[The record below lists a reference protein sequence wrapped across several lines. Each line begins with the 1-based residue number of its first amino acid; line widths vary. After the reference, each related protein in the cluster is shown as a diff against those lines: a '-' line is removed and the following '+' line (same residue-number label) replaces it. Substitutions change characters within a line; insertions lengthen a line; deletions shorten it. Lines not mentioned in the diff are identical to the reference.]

1 MAEFAEGFDIQAA
14 RDAGATDAQIADF
27 LAVGSEFDIETAR
40 QNGIDDSQISN
51 FLVTGQQPERVGV
64 GGAFGGGATR
74 GVSTILGAPV
84 DVASGVL
91 NIGAGL
97 IEKGAEAVGADI
109 DLGRIERPIGGSE
122 RIQEDIEGLTGGR
135 QFENIQ
141 ALPKESRIAAKAG
154 EVVGASGPFAL
165 TPLALA
171 RTTVR
176 GGAIFGP
183 ILTAARNTPTAFA
196 ITEAGGI
203 TGAAGGAA
211 LAEAADPGDVG
222 TAFFAEVTGGL
233 INPLGLAGRVFGG
246 AKNQLL
252 TTIGSFTKT
261 GRQARAAEIIQ
272 AIVAEAGED
281 PKEIVR
287 ILSLAGRK
295 PGTAGQLSG
304 SVGLVAL
311 ERKLAASNPKF
322 SNKFQEGIE
331 ESLIGLRRSIDALS
345 ATGDPAALATAARLR
360 ERYFDEIF
368 TRLIDDAE
376 SKAIS
381 ARVAAPG
388 DVAGQGVRVEAALQE
403 SLSNART
410 AETAL
415 WDKIPKNEPI
425 TLLPLANAEG
435 AGLATRTQAAL
446 SRLLPEEVSSLGPGI
461 KAAERISRDGV
472 TTSGE
477 LLKLRRRALAGAR
490 QARSTKNFTEA
501 GVLDEVAAG
510 ALDDLSVLS
519 GTEVDVAREFSSALN
534 DRFTRSF
541 GGKGLAT
548 TGTGERRITPEL
560 LLERAFG
567 GGKTRGATQFREL
580 REAGAFPEG
589 SPFGGVIRNEQESF
603 LVDAAAKTTDPSGAV
618 NPEKLQKF
626 IADNSEILDE
636 FPGLRTRLSNAAT
649 AEVAFRE
656 TQTTVA
662 TSKKALQKE
671 SFARLIG
678 VERPAPVIGA
688 ALRGPNPIADFRS
701 MASVAREGGEA
712 SVGGL
717 RAGVMDFMMSKATGA
732 NGLPDMGKLR
742 TALTE
747 PLGKGKANILQV
759 MRAEK
764 IIDADSAKRLES
776 LLDDATKIDNAIKSS
791 RQLDQVIDDP
801 NALFDLVVRIT
812 GANVGSAAAI
822 GGSGSSLIAA
832 QRGSKFARDIF
843 EKLPGTRIT
852 EVLIEAAENPKLMA
866 LLLEKPSTVK
876 RAADISRQ
884 INSFLIGA
892 GIVSQEEE

>member
-14 RDAGATDAQIADF
+14 RDAGATDAQIASF
-27 LAVGSEFDIETAR
+27 LAQGSGFDIELAR
-40 QNGIDDSQISN
+40 QSGIDDSQISN
-51 FLVTGQQPERVGV
+51 FLVTGQQPEMVGV
-64 GGAFGGGATR
+64 GAGFGGGATR

-109 DLGRIERPIGGSE
+109 DLGRIERPLGGSE
-122 RIQEDIEGLTGGR
+122 RIQEDIEALTGGR

-141 ALPKESRIAAKAG
+141 ALPKGSRIAAKAG

-165 TPLALA
+165 TPLALG
-171 RTTVR
+171 RTAIR

-183 ILTAARNTPTAFA
+183 ILTAARTSPTAFA
-196 ITEAGGI
+196 IAEAGGI
-203 TGAAGGAA
+203 SGAAGGAV

-233 INPLGLAGRVFGG
+233 VNPVGLLGRVLGG
-246 AKNQLL
+246 VKNQLL

-261 GRQARAAEIIQ
+261 GRQKRASEIIQ
-272 AIVAEAGED
+272 AIVEEAGED
-281 PKEIVR
+281 PKEIAR
-287 ILSLAGRK
+287 ILSLAGAK

-311 ERKLAASNPKF
+311 ERKLAASSPKF

-331 ESLIGLRRSIDALS
+331 ESLSGLRRSIDALS

-360 ERYFDEIF
+360 ERYFDELF
-368 TRLIDDAE
+368 ARTIDDME
-376 SKAIS
+376 SKAIA

-388 DVAGQGVRVEAALQE
+388 DVAGQGVRVEAAMQDA
-403 SLSNART
+403 LSNARK

-415 WDKIPKNEPI
+415 WDKIPKNERI
-425 TLLPLANAEG
+425 TLLPLANREG

-446 SRLLPEEVSSLGPGI
+446 SRLLPEELSALGPGV
-461 KAAERISRDGV
+461 KAAQRISRDGV

-477 LLKLRRRALAGAR
+477 LLKLRRRTLAGAR

-501 GVLDEVAAG
+501 GVLNEIAAG
-510 ALDDLSVLS
+510 ALDDLSALS

-541 GGKGLAT
+541 GGRALAT
-548 TGTGERRITPEL
+548 TGAGERRITPEL

-567 GGKTRGATQFREL
+567 GGKTRGATQFKEL

-589 SPFGGVIRNEQESF
+589 SPFGGVIRNEQENF
-603 LVDAAAKTTDPSGAV
+603 LAGAAAKTTDPSGAV
-618 NPEKLQKF
+618 NPDKLQKF
-626 IADNSEILDE
+626 IADNSETLDE
-636 FPGLRTRLSNAAT
+636 FPGLRTRLSNAAA
-649 AEVAFRE
+649 AEATFRE
-656 TQTTVA
+656 AQATVA
-662 TSKKALQKE
+662 TSKKALQTE
-671 SFARLIG
+671 AFTRLIG

-701 MASVAREGGEA
+701 MAKVARAGGEA

-717 RAGVMDFMMSKATGA
+717 RAGVLDYVMSKSAGA
-732 NGLPDMGKLR
+732 NGFLDLGKLR
-742 TALTE
+742 TVLTE
-747 PLGKGKANILQV
+747 PLGRGKANILQV
-759 MRAEK
+759 MRVEK
-764 IIDADSAKRLES
+764 IIDADSAKRLEG
-776 LLDDATKIDNAIKSS
+776 LLGDAAKIDSAIKSS

-812 GANVGSAAAI
+812 GANI
-822 GGSGSSLIAA
+822 GATGGVSSGSSLIAA

-843 EKLPGTRIT
+843 EKLPGTRVT

-876 RAADISRQ
+876 RAADISRH

-892 GIVSQEEE
+892 GIVAQEEE